1 MKESTFEEERPSAA
15 VPGDGSTHEKV
26 RLLDELR
33 PARPTP
39 DDLDAMGDE
48 IAQLAGQIAAAEAR
62 FIRLLGSFD
71 VWEGW
76 GGPGVRSL
84 AHWLSWRAGM
94 SLRTAREHVRMA
106 RALRDLPRTE
116 DAFGA
121 GELSFS
127 KVRAL
132 TRIAT
137 RETEASLLAIARNAP
152 AAHVERLVAGLR
164 KAKKDSDDRQKDSDD
179 RDDSEERD
187 GKDDEPE
194 SGGGPPESAPAQRL
208 QWRWDEETG
217 ELVVWGRFGAADGRL
232 LLAALTRAE
241 LERIRTTEHEEQE
254 PDERDDSRSGTEDRS
269 SGPDDG
275 RAGTDDGSPGSDEN
289 CSGTDESR
297 SGPDAGHAGPDDAPA
312 EPGTRS
318 EAVDRTAPPPS
329 DAGPALV
336 ALAQIGLTAQEAP
349 AHAPAAEVIY
359 LHQDDRHLHDADRTQ
374 QAQDPGGVT
383 SRTSEG
389 EKVGSVSADDG
400 PALDPGTAEEVLCG
414 SASRCVLR
422 GAGGAVLAYGRRRR
436 LFSSAQLKALR
447 LRDRC
452 CQTPGCGRT
461 RFLHAHH
468 VVYWW
473 HGGRTDLDNAVLL
486 CSACHRSVHLG
497 RLVIRA
503 LGGQRFEFIDGVRQ
517 VVIDPAPPMS
527 GRADEI
533 VADRRI
539 GPRTVTGGWSG
550 EPLDLSL
557 ATSGLLDYW
566 REQRASDPPAGR
578 GGGWGSTV
586 YDHAVAWDDPS
597 LGPWVPVSAA

>member
-1 MKESTFEEERPSAA
+1 MEDKA
-15 VPGDGSTHEKV
+15 DEKPAG
-26 RLLDELR
+26 RGWDAEQPR

-62 FIRLLGSFD
+62 FLRLLGAFD
-71 VWEGW
+71 LWEGW

-106 RALRDLPRTE
+106 RALRDLPRIE

-137 RETEASLLAIARNAP
+137 RDTEESLLGIARNAP

-164 KAKKDSDDRQKDSDD
+164 KAKKEADGQDDADGPEGEDD
-179 RDDSEERD
+179 GND
-187 GKDDEPE
+187 E
-194 SGGGPPESAPAQRL
+194 SGSDRGQPPATAPAQRL
-208 QWRWDEETG
+208 QWRWDEETD
-217 ELVVWGRFGAADGRL
+217 ELVVWGRFGAADGRVV
-232 LLAALTRAE
+232 LAALTRAE
-241 LERIRTTEHEEQE
+241 LERIRTTAHDEAEDPE
-254 PDERDDSRSGTEDRS
+254 PAET
-269 SGPDDG
+269 
-275 RAGTDDGSPGSDEN
+275 TDQPGEADQP
-289 CSGTDESR
+289 G
-297 SGPDAGHAGPDDAPA
+297 

-336 ALAQIGLTAQEAP
+336 ALAHIALVAQEAP
-349 AHAPAAEVIY
+349 VHAPSAEVIY
-359 LHQDDRHLHDADRTQ
+359 LHQADRPGQ
-374 QAQDPGGVT
+374 QYPPARAGASPGEDG
-383 SRTSEG
+383 S
-389 EKVGSVSADDG
+389 VGSVSADDG
-400 PALDPGTAEEVLCG
+400 PALDQGTAEEVLCG
-414 SASRCVLR
+414 AAGRCVLR

-436 LFSSAQLKALR
+436 LFSSTQLKALR

-486 CSACHRSVHLG
+486 CSACHRAVHLG
-497 RLVIRA
+497 RLLVRA
-503 LGGQRFEFIDGVRQ
+503 LGGQRFEFVDGVRG
-517 VVIDPAPPMS
+517 VVLEPAPPMS

-533 VADRRI
+533 VADRTI
-539 GPRTVTGGWSG
+539 GPRTVSGGWSG

-566 REQRASDPPAGR
+566 RAQKDSAPDPHAGR
-578 GGGWGSTV
+578 GWGPTI
-586 YDHAVAWDDPS
+586 YDHAMAWDDPS
-597 LGPWVPVSAA
+597 LGPWEPVSAA

>member
-1 MKESTFEEERPSAA
+1 MDETTPGTEAELAAGHESEAA
-15 VPGDGSTHEKV
+15 PASIVAQPW
-26 RLLDELR
+26 

-39 DDLDAMGDE
+39 GDLDAMGDE

-62 FIRLLGSFD
+62 FLRLLGSFD
-71 VWEGW
+71 LWEGW

-137 RETEASLLAIARNAP
+137 RETEESLVAIARNAP

-164 KAKKDSDDRQKDSDD
+164 KTKDSDD
-179 RDDSEERD
+179 RDHNDD
-187 GKDDEPE
+187 KDHKDDK
-194 SGGGPPESAPAQRL
+194 SDAGGGHPPATAPAQRL
-208 QWRWDEETG
+208 QWRWDEESD

-232 LLAALTRAE
+232 VLAALTRAE
-241 LERIRTTEHEEQE
+241 LERIRTTAHEEQE
-254 PDERDDSRSGTEDRS
+254 PGEPAPDERHDDSQG
-269 SGPDDG
+269 GPD
-275 RAGTDDGSPGSDEN
+275 SDPAVR
-289 CSGTDESR
+289 DLDPAVR
-297 SGPDAGHAGPDDAPA
+297 DPGPDPGPA
-312 EPGTRS
+312 EPGSRS

-336 ALAQIGLTAQEAP
+336 ALARIGMAAQEAP
-349 AHAPAAEVIY
+349 AYAPAAEVIY
-359 LHQDDRHLHDADRTQ
+359 LHQSDHQFDAGDSVQ
-374 QAQDPGGVT
+374 QGQVPGGVG
-383 SRTSEG
+383 SWLSGRSG
-389 EKVGSVSADDG
+389 VGSVSADDG
-400 PALDPGTAEEVLCG
+400 PALDAGTAEEVLCG

-436 LFSSAQLKALR
+436 LFSSTQLKALR

-486 CSACHRSVHLG
+486 CSACHRAVHLG
-497 RLVIRA
+497 RLLIRA
-503 LGGQRFEFIDGVRQ
+503 LGGQRFEFVDGVRGTIL
-517 VVIDPAPPMS
+517 VSASPMA
-527 GRADEI
+527 GQADEI
-533 VADRRI
+533 VADRTI

-566 REQRASDPPAGR
+566 RAQKTSDPRPGR
-578 GGGWGSTV
+578 GEGWGPTV

-597 LGPWVPVSAA
+597 LGPWEPVSAA